1 MQNDSGRLEERR
13 RLYARR
19 ITSIAGIDT
28 ESRIGLEIRA
38 AFEAI
43 PREKFV
49 GAPPW
54 RIVSPE
60 DQFQGVSDDPADI
73 YQDVLV
79 TLDAG
84 KGLNNGQPS
93 LHATCLKA
101 LAPQKGEHAVHVGA
115 GSGYYTAIL
124 ALLVGEAGRVDAY
137 EIMPELARHA
147 AASLAELRQVE
158 IHSRSGAEAPLPDCD
173 VLYVNAASAEP
184 LGVWLDA
191 LRCGGRLLF
200 PLEAGGEAGQM
211 LLVSRLSEKDYAARF
226 LTGVQFVACV
236 GAQDP
241 DAVRA
246 LEAAFRRGNW
256 QGVRSLQRNDA
267 PDESCWCAGQG
278 WWLSTRSQFQS
289 VVRVGC

>member
-1 MQNDSGRLEERR
+1 MENDSGRLEERR
-13 RLYARR
+13 RMYAHR
-19 ITSIAGIDT
+19 ITSIAGIDA
-28 ESRIGLEIRA
+28 ESGIGRDIRA

-60 DQFQGVSDDPADI
+60 DQFQGVSDDPTDI

-79 TLDAG
+79 TLDIN

-93 LHATCLKA
+93 LHAACLKA
-101 LAPQKGEHAVHVGA
+101 LAPKKGEHVVHVGA
-115 GSGYYTAIL
+115 GTGYYTAIL
-124 ALLVGEAGRVDAY
+124 ALLVSEAGQVDAY
-137 EIMPELARHA
+137 EIEPELARHA
-147 AASLAELRQVE
+147 AASLAGLHQVK
-158 IHSRSGAEAPLPDCD
+158 IHCRSGAEAPLPTCD
-173 VLYVNAASAEP
+173 VLYVNAACAEP

-211 LLVSRLSEKDYAARF
+211 LLVTRLSERDYAARF
-226 LTGVQFVACV
+226 LTGVQFVSCV

-246 LEAAFRRGNW
+246 LELAFRRGKW
-256 QGVRSLQRNDA
+256 QAVRSLRRNDA
-267 PDESCWCAGQG
+267 PDESCWCAGRG
-278 WWLSTRSQFQS
+278 WWLSTRPTNLI
-289 VVRVGC
+289 